1 MTKEYSG
8 PDMCSN
14 YVFMHGSVPSVNS
27 VILQLVTSAKEG
39 SYVMLGVCLFVC
51 LSVCRDCLSV
61 CKGDN
66 NFT

>member
-1 MTKEYSG
+1 
-8 PDMCSN
+8 MCSKLSN

-51 LSVCRDCLSV
+51 LSVETVCLCV
-61 CKGDN
+61 CKCDN